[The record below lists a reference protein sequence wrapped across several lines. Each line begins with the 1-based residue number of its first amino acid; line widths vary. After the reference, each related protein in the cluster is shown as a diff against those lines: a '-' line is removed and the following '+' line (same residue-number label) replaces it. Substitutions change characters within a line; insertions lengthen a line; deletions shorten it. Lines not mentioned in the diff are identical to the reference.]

1 MSAKTGADHKDQIT
15 RINRIEGQVRGI
27 KAMIEN
33 EKYCV
38 DIINQIK
45 AIRSALKGLELQI
58 LEGHANHCLLN
69 AVKTGSKK
77 DAEEKINEIMELI
90 KKSSKS

>member
-1 MSAKTGADHKDQIT
+1 MEKKGADHKSHLA
-15 RINRIEGQVRGI
+15 RVNRIEAQVKGI
-27 KAMIEN
+27 KGMIE
-33 EKYCV
+33 EGKYCV
-38 DIINQIK
+38 DILTQIK

-69 AVKTGSKK
+69 AVKSGSKK

>member
-1 MSAKTGADHKDQIT
+1 MKEKVGANHKQQIT
-15 RINRIEGQVRGI
+15 RINRIEAQVRGI

-45 AIRSALKGLELQI
+45 AIRSALKSIEFII
-58 LEGHANHCLLN
+58 LEEHLN
-69 AVKTGSKK
+69 WCVKDAAMKNDKK
-77 DAEEKINEIMELI
+77 DIDEKIDELMKII
-90 KKSSKS
+90 KNTCK